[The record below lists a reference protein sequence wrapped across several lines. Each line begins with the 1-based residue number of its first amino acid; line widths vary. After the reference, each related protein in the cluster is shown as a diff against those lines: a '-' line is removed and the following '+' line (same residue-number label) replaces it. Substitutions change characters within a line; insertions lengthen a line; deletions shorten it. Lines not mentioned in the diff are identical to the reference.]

1 MDWSPKVGELLMC
14 SYTKCSE
21 YRYDEPD
28 GLINIFSL
36 NLKTRPEITLTCHNE
51 VTKAIFNPFQPN
63 IVIGST
69 KSGYLCQW
77 DIRAKTTPVQKS
89 TLAEDGHKSAI
100 YSLGIVG
107 TKNANKIVSISND
120 TKVC

>member
-1 MDWSPKVGELLMC
+1 MDWSPKVAELLMC

-51 VTKAIFNPFQPN
+51 VTRAMFNPYQPN
-63 IVIGST
+63 VVIGST
-69 KSGYLCQW
+69 KSGYLC
-77 DIRAKTTPVQKS
+77 
-89 TLAEDGHKSAI
+89 
-100 YSLGIVG
+100 
-107 TKNANKIVSISND
+107 
-120 TKVC
+120 